1 MRLTPSRR
9 RGQTRPPWWQR
20 PPVLGG
26 VAAAVVL
33 LVILGVAITHARQ
46 SGVPA
51 ASRAP
56 TATVQAAAPA
66 ATSAARPTA
75 TVRPQPTATPVPIQ
89 TPTPVAS
96 NTPCGSTIKMNDTS
110 FLVTS
115 CTVKRGAPLT
125 FANDGASE
133 VHIIC
138 GGRLQSC
145 VATAGIPDGMNFPKA
160 ITLQPGEKSTVTF
173 TQDGVFSI
181 TCLVHDGMDMSI
193 RVAG

>member
-1 MRLTPSRR
+1 
-9 RGQTRPPWWQR
+9 
-20 PPVLGG
+20 VLGG
-26 VAAAVVL
+26 VAAAVML

-46 SGVPA
+46 SGAPAAA
-51 ASRAP
+51 ASRGP
-56 TATVQAAAPA
+56 TATIQAAAPG

-75 TVRPQPTATPVPIQ
+75 TARPQPTATAAPIQ

-96 NTPCGSTIKMNDTS
+96 NTPCGSTIKMDDTS
-110 FLVTS
+110 FLVAS

-145 VATAGIPDGMNFPKA
+145 VATPGIPDGMNFPKG
-160 ITLQPGEKSTVTF
+160 ITLQPGQKSTVVF